1 MGAVPGE
8 ASETVVR
15 ENDAVSVHVSLCA
28 LAKRWY
34 VCRMTIPVL
43 ALSLTL
49 GCDRSGSDSLPEES
63 DADTDTDADTDADT
77 DTDTD
82 SDADIDSWPDD
93 ECDTM
98 GTVPIGKVDPTAW
111 PTGTEEALAVLEAL
125 NGQWTVQADCNDPA
139 HATFDLDLTAPAES
153 VGLFPSY
160 SPCGL
165 GRAELTFDTSRFEMG
180 GAEVEFD
187 GVVGMRLMAS
197 NVLRAE
203 YRVPLD
209 TFVYEDWAKE
219 HYGTIE
225 SQSAEQFFL
234 LSADPDLDLS
244 LGWTEEYDTVGDTV
258 QVGGHCWSDDIDAR
272 KK

>member
-1 MGAVPGE
+1 
-8 ASETVVR
+8 
-15 ENDAVSVHVSLCA
+15 
-28 LAKRWY
+28 
-34 VCRMTIPVL
+34 MTISVL
-43 ALSLTL
+43 AMSWTL
-49 GCDRSGSDSLPEES
+49 GCDGSGADTQREES
-63 DADTDTDADTDADT
+63 DADTDTDTDTDTDSDA

-82 SDADIDSWPDD
+82 SDADIDSGPNDD

-98 GTVPIGKVDPTAW
+98 AAVPIGKVDPTAW
-111 PTGTEEALAVLEAL
+111 PTGTEDALAVLEAL

-153 VGLFPSY
+153 VGLFRSY
-160 SPCGL
+160 SPCGI

-180 GAEVEFD
+180 GVEVEFD
-187 GVVGMRLMAS
+187 GIVGMRLMAS

-258 QVGGHCWSDDIDAR
+258 QVGGHCWSHDIDAR
-272 KK
+272 KKK